1 VDEFTGDGLMAVF
14 GAPVALEDH
23 ALRACHAA
31 VFIHEEVDRLSGE
44 GRERDGVELRLR
56 VLLNSGQ
63 VIVGE
68 IGSGPMTY
76 TAIGEQVGMA
86 QRMES
91 VAAPAG
97 VMLSEST
104 ARLVGDAVTLS
115 EPEGVRIKGA
125 LVNADASHHPAGLAL
140 LNEYRDACI
149 RGRRGG
155 DAVRLSPSSRCRNS
169 RRARYGRG
177 R

>member
-1 VDEFTGDGLMAVF
+1 
-14 GAPVALEDH
+14 
-23 ALRACHAA
+23 
-31 VFIHEEVDRLSGE
+31 
-44 GRERDGVELRLR
+44 
-56 VLLNSGQ
+56 
-63 VIVGE
+63 VGE
-68 IGSGPMTY
+68 IGSGPLSY

-91 VAAPAG
+91 VAARAG